1 MAKKKFRNE
10 KVLQRAVFSEQ
21 RVGNL
26 IFMNSTQLAMPS
38 ALSLQHKSLFLVV
51 FLFCAVF
58 SGCSDKKDFTI
69 VSDFDL
75 GETINDHPTVSSLRT
90 ALTDIGVTL
99 DFKNVEI
106 EKEADIIKLINT
118 QQIDI
123 GIVKNDVE
131 MGSGFNNV
139 RTLLPL
145 FPDVLLILSR
155 NDSTSSIEKLFSES
169 KAAVILDKEEE
180 MMVIERFL
188 KKNGTSPV
196 SLGAVHA
203 SDMDG
208 VTAALNEYDVLVLFA
223 SLNSQSVR
231 NILRS
236 WKGTIYSLDDPSLMG
251 KGSIVDGFCMS
262 YPKAV
267 PFIIPKGIYG
277 QWPLKPVLTFAVYDV
292 LVCHKDLDPS
302 TAYDIVQNIYD
313 HRQSLSEQNFEFG
326 MLDDNMESHRF
337 SFPLHE
343 GAVKYMTRNQPT
355 FWERESEVIGLI
367 VSILV
372 LTSGGLT
379 TLFKYLKQR
388 RKDRVDMYYQRVLF
402 AANLAR
408 ETNDLDKKRKYL
420 DELFL
425 IRNNAFDQLV
435 AEKLDANEA
444 FTIFVNLANGA
455 IHELERDIQLL
466 EEKLNISA

>member
-1 MAKKKFRNE
+1 
-10 KVLQRAVFSEQ
+10 
-21 RVGNL
+21 
-26 IFMNSTQLAMPS
+26 MPS
-38 ALSLQHKSLFLVV
+38 VLAPRNASLCVIVFATFLISS
-51 FLFCAVF
+51 CN
-58 SGCSDKKDFTI
+58 GKKDFTI
-69 VSDFDL
+69 ISDLDL
-75 GETINDHPTVSSLRT
+75 GETVNDHPTVSSLRK
-90 ALTDIGVTL
+90 AVKGMGVTL
-99 DFKNVEI
+99 DFKNVAI
-106 EKEADIIKLINT
+106 EKEADIINLINT

-155 NDSTSSIEKLFSES
+155 NDSTSSIEELFSHS

-180 MMVIERFL
+180 MLVIESFL
-188 KKNGTSPV
+188 KKNGTSPAH
-196 SLGAVHA
+196 LGVIDV

-208 VTAALNEYDVLVLFA
+208 ITAAMNEYDVLILFA

-236 WKGTIYSLDDPSLMG
+236 WKGTIFSLDDPSLMG
-251 KGSIVDGFCMS
+251 KGSIVDGFCMA

-292 LVCHKDLDPS
+292 LVCHKDLDPH

-313 HRQSLSEQNFEFG
+313 HRQSLSEENFEFG
-326 MLDDNMESHRF
+326 MLDDNIESHRF

-343 GAVKYMTRNQPT
+343 GAIQYMTRNQPT
-355 FWERESEVIGLI
+355 FWERESEVIGL
-367 VSILV
+367 VVTILV

-379 TLFKYLKQR
+379 TLFKYLRQR

-402 AANLAR
+402 AINHAR
-408 ETNDLDKKRKYL
+408 GTNDLDKKRKFL
-420 DELFL
+420 SELFL
-425 IRNNAFDQLV
+425 IRNNAFDQLI

-444 FTIFVNLANGA
+444 FTIFVNLVNGA
-455 IHELERDIQLL
+455 IHELEGDIRVL
-466 EEKLNISA
+466 EEKENISA

>member
-1 MAKKKFRNE
+1 
-10 KVLQRAVFSEQ
+10 
-21 RVGNL
+21 
-26 IFMNSTQLAMPS
+26 MPS
-38 ALSLQHKSLFLVV
+38 VSALRKALSAMMLSLVMI
-51 FLFCAVF
+51 
-58 SGCSDKKDFTI
+58 SGCDEKKAFTI
-69 VSDFDL
+69 ISDLDL
-75 GETINDHPTVSSLRT
+75 GETVADHPTVTSLRKAVT
-90 ALTDIGVTL
+90 EMGVTL
-99 DFKNVEI
+99 DFKNAAI

-118 QQIDI
+118 RQIDI

-155 NDSTSSIEKLFSES
+155 NDSTTSIEKLFRQN
-169 KAAVILDKEEE
+169 KAAVILDKQEE
-180 MMVIERFL
+180 MQVIQNFL
-188 KKNGTSPV
+188 KKNGTSPTN
-196 SLGAVHA
+196 LGAIDA

-208 VTAALNEYDVLVLFA
+208 ITAAMNEYDVLILFA

-236 WKGTIYSLDDPSLMG
+236 WKGTIFSLDDPSLMG
-251 KGSIVDGFCMS
+251 KGSIVDGFCMA

-292 LVCHKDLDPS
+292 LVCHKDLDAH
-302 TAYDIVQNIYD
+302 TAYDMVQNIYD
-313 HRQSLSEQNFEFG
+313 HRQSLSEENFEFG
-326 MLDDNMESHRF
+326 MLDDNIESHKF

-343 GAVKYMTRNQPT
+343 GAIKYMTRNQPT

-367 VSILV
+367 VTILV

-388 RKDRVDMYYQRVLF
+388 RKDRVDVYYQRVLF
-402 AANLAR
+402 AVNHAR

-420 DELFL
+420 SELFL

-444 FTIFVNLANGA
+444 FTIFVNLVNGA
-455 IHELERDIQLL
+455 INELEGEIRILN
-466 EEKLNISA
+466 EKVNVSV

>member
-1 MAKKKFRNE
+1 
-10 KVLQRAVFSEQ
+10 
-21 RVGNL
+21 
-26 IFMNSTQLAMPS
+26 MPS
-38 ALSLQHKSLFLVV
+38 VFASRNATLCVIVFATFLVSS
-51 FLFCAVF
+51 CN
-58 SGCSDKKDFTI
+58 DKKDFTI
-69 VSDFDL
+69 ISDLDL
-75 GETINDHPTVSSLRT
+75 GETVNDHPTVSSLRK
-90 ALTDIGVTL
+90 AVKEMDVTL
-99 DFKNVEI
+99 DFKNVAI
-106 EKEADIIKLINT
+106 EKEADIINLINT

-155 NDSTSSIEKLFSES
+155 NDSTSSIEELFSHS
-169 KAAVILDKEEE
+169 KAAVILDKQEE
-180 MMVIERFL
+180 MLVIESFL
-188 KKNGTSPV
+188 KKNGTSPAH
-196 SLGAVHA
+196 LGVIDV

-208 VTAALNEYDVLVLFA
+208 ITAAMNEYDVLILFA

-236 WKGTIYSLDDPSLMG
+236 WKGTIFSLDDPSLMG
-251 KGSIVDGFCMS
+251 KGSIVDGFCMA

-292 LVCHKDLDPS
+292 LVCHKDLDPH

-313 HRQSLSEQNFEFG
+313 HRQSLSEENFEFG
-326 MLDDNMESHRF
+326 MLDDNIESHRF

-343 GAVKYMTRNQPT
+343 GAIQYMTRNQPT
-355 FWERESEVIGLI
+355 FWERESEVIGL
-367 VSILV
+367 VVTILV

-388 RKDRVDMYYQRVLF
+388 RKDRVDVYYQRVLF
-402 AANLAR
+402 AVNHAR
-408 ETNDLDKKRKYL
+408 GTNDLDKKRKL
-420 DELFL
+420 LSELFL
-425 IRNNAFDQLV
+425 IRNNAFDQLI

-444 FTIFVNLANGA
+444 FTIFVNLVNGA
-455 IHELERDIQLL
+455 IQELEGDVRVL
-466 EEKLNISA
+466 EEKENISA